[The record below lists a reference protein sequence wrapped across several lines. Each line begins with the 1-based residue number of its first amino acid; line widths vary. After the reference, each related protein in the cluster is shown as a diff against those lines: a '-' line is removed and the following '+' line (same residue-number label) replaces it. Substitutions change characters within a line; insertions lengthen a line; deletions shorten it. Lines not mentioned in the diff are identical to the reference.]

1 MVNEHTELFG
11 IDLMEKLRLF
21 GIGFLDAGTVVHK
34 YVDISPYILCL
45 TVKVV
50 LKLNLR
56 SPTLDRKQP
65 AISQKT
71 SKQV

>member
-1 MVNEHTELFG
+1 MVNEHTELLG
-11 IDLMEKLRLF
+11 IDLTEKLRMF
-21 GIGFLDAGTVVHK
+21 RIGFSDAGAVVDK

-56 SPTLDRKQP
+56 SPTLDGKQP
-65 AISQKT
+65 AT
-71 SKQV
+71 S